1 MHTKNKVRMKEVP
14 QQEKSL
20 EINKPEETPI
30 PSDYLKQANKEQTKE
45 SKKGL
50 SGNEILNKLFEQE
63 GIGASPNKET
73 KNLVMSP
80 QRKNSSENKP
90 IKNNNNKISRDI
102 VEIVE
107 DKKISN
113 THSNILIHESTTL
126 NVPSLEKSPLK
137 APVKSG
143 AHLNEH
149 ENYLFQNIINPSELH
164 NEQVEVNNTTILQ
177 LFRNNTLVFLNEKNG
192 SIDDLKL
199 FLSNV
204 NENDQQIMEL
214 FNLINKELRQDLID
228 CQEDLKILNDELHS
242 WQLAGMLV
250 DVHKTHM
257 KMNASLS
264 WMDFKK
270 KQVQTSIEQFSST
283 TNNIKNYI
291 NMYYQNK
298 VDEKETN

>member
-1 MHTKNKVRMKEVP
+1 MHTKNKVRMKEVQ

-20 EINKPEETPI
+20 EINKPEEAPI
-30 PSDYLKQANKEQTKE
+30 PSDYLKQANKEQIKE

-50 SGNEILNKLFEQE
+50 SGNEILTKLFEQE
-63 GIGASPNKET
+63 GIGASKNKDS
-73 KNLVMSP
+73 KKLLMSP
-80 QRKNSSENKP
+80 VKKKNSPENNL
-90 IKNNNNKISRDI
+90 INNNNNKISEDF
-102 VEIVE
+102 VEM
-107 DKKISN
+107 SN
-113 THSNILIHESTTL
+113 VLINETTTL

-137 APVKSG
+137 APLKS
-143 AHLNEH
+143 AIHLNEQ

-164 NEQVEVNNTTILQ
+164 NEQVEVYNTTILQ
-177 LFRNNTLVFLNEKNG
+177 LFRNNTSVFLNEKNC
-192 SIDDLKL
+192 SIDDLKS

-214 FNLINKELRQDLID
+214 FNLINKELKQDLID

-250 DVHKTHM
+250 DVNRTHM

-270 KQVQTSIEQFSST
+270 KQVQTSIEHFSST

-298 VDEKETN
+298 VDEKETH